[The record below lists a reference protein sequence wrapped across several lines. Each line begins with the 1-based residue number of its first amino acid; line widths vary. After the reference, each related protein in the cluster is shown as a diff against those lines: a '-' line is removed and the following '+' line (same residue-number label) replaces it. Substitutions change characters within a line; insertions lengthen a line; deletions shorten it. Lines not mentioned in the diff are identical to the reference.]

1 MKKTTE
7 LKVRI
12 AGRWIAT
19 TIEWTI
25 ATIIVAV
32 LLMHSGASLGW
43 VLITPVPIGLFIAS
57 PFLAHNDEIIRHY
70 EKILRRKEG
79 K

>member
-7 LKVRI
+7 LKTRI
-12 AGRWIAT
+12 AIRWALSML
-19 TIEWTI
+19 EWMAASI
-25 ATIIVAV
+25 LVNLIM
-32 LLMHSGASLGW
+32 MHFGASLGW
-43 VLITPVPIGLFIAS
+43 ILIMPVLIGMILVAPL
-57 PFLAHNDEIIRHY
+57 LCRNDEIIHHY

>member
-7 LKVRI
+7 LKTRI
-12 AGRWIAT
+12 AIRWALSMLEWMAT
-19 TIEWTI
+19 SILVTLIM
-25 ATIIVAV
+25 
-32 LLMHSGASLGW
+32 MHFGASLGW
-43 VLITPVPIGLFIAS
+43 ILIMPVLIGMILVAPL
-57 PFLAHNDEIIRHY
+57 LCRNDEIIHHY

>member
-12 AGRWIAT
+12 AGRWIASMV
-19 TIEWTI
+19 EWMI
-25 ATIIVAV
+25 ASILVSVIM
-32 LLMHSGASLGW
+32 MHFGVSLGW
-43 VLITPVPIGLFIAS
+43 VLIMPVLIGMIIVS
-57 PFLAHNDEIIRHY
+57 PFLCRNDDIIRHY

>member
-12 AGRWIAT
+12 AGRWLAT
-19 TIEWTI
+19 TIEWM
-25 ATIIVAV
+25 VASILV
-32 LLMHSGASLGW
+32 SAIMMHFGASLGW
-43 VLITPVPIGLFIAS
+43 VLIMPVLIGMIIVS
-57 PFLAHNDEIIRHY
+57 PLLCRNDEIIRHY